1 MALWGKTDALAS
13 VPKWLE
19 DDANNTNKSNDRD
32 NAVFVDTEEAG
43 VASNRAKG
51 LKTPGWN
58 LYHTYTDGLGNTRHK
73 TEILIPMKVSAA
85 DAGDLGVT
93 GNTAVEDTIVADPA
107 P

>member
-13 VPKWLE
+13 VPTWLE
-19 DDANNTNKSNDRD
+19 DDANNPNKSNDRD
-32 NAVFVDTEEAG
+32 NAVFVDTDEAG

-58 LYHTYTDGLGNTRHK
+58 LYNTYTTADGRTRHIA
-73 TEILIPMKVSAA
+73 ENLIVMKVSAS
-85 DAGDLGVT
+85 DAGDAGVT
-93 GNTAVEDTIVADPA
+93 GNTAVEDTIVADA

>member
-19 DDANNTNKSNDRD
+19 DDANNTNLSNDRD
-32 NAVFVDTEEAG
+32 NAVFVSTEEAG

-58 LYHTYTDGLGNTRHK
+58 LYSNAGGRHRS
-73 TEILIPMKVSAA
+73 ECLIAMKVSQA
-85 DAGDLGVT
+85 DAGDAGVT
-93 GNTAVEDTIVADPA
+93 GNTAIEDTIVADS
-107 P
+107 